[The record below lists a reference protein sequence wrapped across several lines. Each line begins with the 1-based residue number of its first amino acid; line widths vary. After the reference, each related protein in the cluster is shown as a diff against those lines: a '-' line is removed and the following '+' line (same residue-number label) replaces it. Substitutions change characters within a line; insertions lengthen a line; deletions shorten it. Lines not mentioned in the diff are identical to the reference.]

1 MPGRALDNH
10 VKERGMKEMNA
21 QSVLVK
27 LLDGTTV
34 KGKTNMGSHN
44 RLSDCL
50 NREESP
56 FLVVFEVSLQGQ
68 AGKVLFINKN
78 QIMWAMPID

>member
-1 MPGRALDNH
+1 
-10 VKERGMKEMNA
+10 MNA

-34 KGKTNMGSHN
+34 KGKTNMGAHN

-50 NREESP
+50 NRGDDP
-56 FLVVFEVSLQGQ
+56 FLVVFEVSIQGQ
-68 AGKVLFINKN
+68 SGKVLFINKS
-78 QIMWAMPID
+78 QIMWAMPIE